1 MDSQRQGGQVRGQ
14 REGNRDYDAGDQI
27 IVVKVLTQ
35 AKLKCSYNCVQKS
48 FE

>member
-14 REGNRDYDAGDQI
+14 REGNRDYAAGNQI
-27 IVVKVLTQ
+27 MVVKVLTQ
-35 AKLKCSYNCVQKS
+35 AKCSHNCVQKS